1 MANRKIIHLFLSLL
15 FLASSSYAYA
25 AEIRF
30 LDEPGGLQHGIIEL
44 TYEVDGDFSHVILLV
59 NDVEYQRLE
68 ERRGTFTLDVGRFLR
83 RLRLRAEVRGSSGAL
98 LADREIVIN
107 DPRPPFRAR
116 LRGPGRLPESGMV
129 ELRVSVTKPP
139 GLAVSRVEFF
149 VDEEPIGADTSE
161 PYTASFDA
169 AHFSEARF
177 ARVAVQLANGRE
189 EGDVFYFGQTRGES
203 LDVSLQQI
211 PVSVLGSL
219 QGHGLE
225 LEEISLKDDGVE
237 KDVVAVT
244 RAIEEPLSIVLL
256 IDSSESM
263 LEELPL
269 IKQAAIEFSEKTL
282 ETGNAKIAVVAF
294 HQRRFWLTGFT
305 SNLDA
310 IERAV
315 DQLHPVGQTH
325 LYDAT
330 IEMLYELQR
339 RPGRR
344 ALVVLTDGVNQ
355 GGDFEL
361 DHVVHYARYS
371 GVPIYPV
378 VRNTLLSRLMR
389 FGLRRFDAN
398 RYAEIARDSGARWF
412 IVSRPDDL
420 PSVYR
425 AIAHELSQQYLVSF
439 YADDAGTDRWHTL
452 ELRTSREGVDL
463 RAPRGY
469 FPD

>member
-1 MANRKIIHLFLSLL
+1 MSKRKIHPIVLL
-15 FLASSSYAYA
+15 LGLAFSPFVQA
-25 AEIRF
+25 ADFRF
-30 LDEPGGLQHGIIEL
+30 LQEPEGLQHGVIEFP
-44 TYEVDGDFSHVILLV
+44 YEVEGEFSHVVLLV
-59 NDVEYQRLE
+59 NDVEYQRLDA
-68 ERRGTFTLDVGRFLR
+68 RNGAFKLDVGRFLR
-83 RLRLRAEVRGSSGAL
+83 RLRLRAEVRASSGAL

-107 DPRPPFRAR
+107 DPRPPFRVR
-116 LRGPGRLPESGMV
+116 LRGPGRFPESGMV
-129 ELRVSVTKPP
+129 ELRGSVTKPP
-139 GLAVSRVEFF
+139 GFAVSRVDFF
-149 VDEEPIGADTSE
+149 VDEEPIGADTSA

-169 AHFSEARF
+169 AHFGEARF
-177 ARVAVQLANGRE
+177 ARVAVHLANGRE

-203 LDVSLQQI
+203 LDVSLQQV
-211 PVSVLGSL
+211 PVSVTGPLNGRL
-219 QGHGLE
+219 LE
-225 LEEISLKDDGVE
+225 IGEISLKDDGVE

-269 IKQAAIEFSEKTL
+269 IQQAALEFSERTL
-282 ETGNAKIAVVAF
+282 SAGNAKIAVVAF

-310 IERAV
+310 IESAV
-315 DQLHPVGQTH
+315 DQLHPVGRTH

-412 IVSRPDDL
+412 IVSRTDDL
-420 PSVYR
+420 PDVYR

-452 ELRTSREGVDL
+452 DLDTSREGVEL